1 MPTDRLTDRTVLAAV
16 QARPMTGDTIT
27 AARDYLACSA
37 PTLAELLDVPADKI
51 LALEAAGSR
60 CAVPDD
66 LAREIT
72 SYVAACLDIMTPAE
86 LRSAREATGLTYDGL
101 AAAISVGARRIQRA
115 EDGWQMINE
124 TMRDRTLALAQRAER
139 DVEVLTTHLRSQA
152 TETTDTQP
160 LVVWT
165 YRNAADLTHDQA
177 QLPPAPTSGTEDP
190 VRALLRI
197 APAPGYHLHIAGRA
211 ARAVGARLRYR

>member
-1 MPTDRLTDRTVLAAV
+1 MPTDRLTDHTVLAAV

-51 LALEAAGSR
+51 LALEAAGPR
-60 CAVPDD
+60 GAVPDD

-72 SYVAACLDIMTPAE
+72 SYVAECLDIMTPAE

-124 TMRDRTLALAQRAER
+124 TMRDRTLALAQRAEH
-139 DVEVLTTHLRSQA
+139 DVEALTNHLRALA
-152 TETTDTQP
+152 TDAQP
-160 LVVWT
+160 LTVWT

-177 QLPPAPTSGTEDP
+177 QLPPAPTSGTEDA
-190 VRALLRI
+190 VTALLRT

-211 ARAVGARLRYR
+211 ARAAGARLRYR

>member
-51 LALEAAGSR
+51 LALEAAGLR
-60 CAVPDD
+60 GVVPDD

-72 SYVAACLDIMTPAE
+72 SYVADCLDIMTPAE
-86 LRSAREATGLTYDGL
+86 LRSAREATGLAYDGL

-124 TMRDRTLALAQRAER
+124 TMRDRTLALAQRAEH
-139 DVEVLTTHLRSQA
+139 DVEALTNHLRALA
-152 TETTDTQP
+152 TDAQP
-160 LVVWT
+160 LTVWT

-177 QLPPAPTSGTEDP
+177 QLPPAPTSGTEDA
-190 VRALLRI
+190 VTALLRT

-211 ARAVGARLRYR
+211 ARAAGARLRYR